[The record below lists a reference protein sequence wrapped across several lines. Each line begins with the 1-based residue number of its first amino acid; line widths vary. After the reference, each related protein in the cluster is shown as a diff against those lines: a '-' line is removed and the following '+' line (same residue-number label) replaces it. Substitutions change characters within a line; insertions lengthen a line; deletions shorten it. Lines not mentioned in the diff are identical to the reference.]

1 MDDVAKETK
10 VLHCTEY
17 NDVDTE
23 AVWVEREQTYP
34 ERSYSKL
41 AKGGAQSGSGNDL

>member
-17 NDVDTE
+17 NNVDTE
-23 AVWVEREQTYP
+23 A
-34 ERSYSKL
+34 
-41 AKGGAQSGSGNDL
+41 A